1 MAVFLNRLIPKTML
15 NERNKLWKDMNS
27 IYVSFKAWKTI
38 IYGIYA
44 YIVFLWIYRNMP
56 KNDPWGGYDD
66 GYLWGKRKGHEMG
79 REVCKEL

>member
-1 MAVFLNRLIPKTML
+1 
-15 NERNKLWKDMNS
+15 
-27 IYVSFKAWKTI
+27 
-38 IYGIYA
+38 
-44 YIVFLWIYRNMP
+44 MP